1 MGGIGRAR
9 AAAGRPVGGGP
20 AAARPRGGQEASRTK
35 KYIKCSAQGRPG
47 GEIII
52 LYLRFRTIP
61 IAISDHGAVF
71 CNLWLRGVSI
81 LSAKSDGRVVKN
93 GTTGLFW
100 SILGNHWTRKVSK
113 FIGRVFKNRGTWN
126 SISHVRPGVIYF
138 RN

>member
-1 MGGIGRAR
+1 MQP
-9 AAAGRPVGGGP
+9 AG
-20 AAARPRGGQEASRTK
+20 GGQEASRTK

-93 GTTGLFW
+93 GTTGLLW
-100 SILGNHWTRKVSK
+100 SIFANHWTGKVSK
-113 FIGRVFKNRGTWN
+113 FIGRVVKNRGTWN
-126 SISHVRPGVIYF
+126 SP
-138 RN
+138 

>member
-1 MGGIGRAR
+1 MQP
-9 AAAGRPVGGGP
+9 AG
-20 AAARPRGGQEASRTK
+20 GGQEASRTK

-93 GTTGLFW
+93 GTTGLLW
-100 SILGNHWTRKVSK
+100 SIFANHPTK
-113 FIGRVFKNRGTWN
+113 FCCRINGRVVK
-126 SISHVRPGVIYF
+126 Y
-138 RN
+138 